1 MFFIF
6 EVLIHMRFWNK
17 HIFFWIIQKSGI
29 YYKTPS
35 NLSYFWNFGFYAL
48 IFLILQI
55 VTGIF
60 LAMFYNPEPLHA
72 FASVI
77 MINNDIYFGWWL
89 RFFHANGASFFFA
102 VVYVHMAR
110 AIYYGSFVYP
120 KELLWVSGV
129 VIWVLM
135 IVTAFLGYVL
145 PWGQMSFWGA
155 MVITSLLAAIPY
167 VGYDII
173 LLLWGGFSIES
184 ATLHRFFSLHFF
196 LPFLI
201 LILAI
206 IHLCFLHEYGSI
218 MF

>member
-1 MFFIF
+1 
-6 EVLIHMRFWNK
+6 
-17 HIFFWIIQKSGI
+17 
-29 YYKTPS
+29 
-35 NLSYFWNFGFYAL
+35 
-48 IFLILQI
+48 
-55 VTGIF
+55 
-60 LAMFYNPEPLHA
+60 
-72 FASVI
+72 
-77 MINNDIYFGWWL
+77 
-89 RFFHANGASFFFA
+89 
-102 VVYVHMAR
+102 MAR

-167 VGYDII
+167 VGYDLI

-218 MF
+218 IFWDYLLDWILLFLRLFIYWKILLVWFFYFLFLVFLFFYFLIFWGILIIIF